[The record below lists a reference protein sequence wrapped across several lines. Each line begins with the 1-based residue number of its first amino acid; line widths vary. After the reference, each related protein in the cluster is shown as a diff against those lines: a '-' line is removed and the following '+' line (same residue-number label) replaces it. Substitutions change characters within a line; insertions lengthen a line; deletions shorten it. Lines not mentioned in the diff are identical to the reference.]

1 MGYLER
7 RRGAVGFSAAAVLA
21 LAAVAR
27 RRFCTARQP
36 ASLQARGWILHPG
49 PWSIQLLYTCRSP
62 VTTNDRS
69 QHTMIT
75 EKGEGE
81 LGNVE

>member
-27 RRFCTARQP
+27 RRFCTALP
-36 ASLQARGWILHPG
+36 P
-49 PWSIQLLYTCRSP
+49 TCRRAVGFCIPVPGLYRFFTSIPHQSP
-62 VTTNDRS
+62 QMIAAS
-69 QHTMIT
+69 TMIT